1 MSGVP
6 GESIPAGPGSPPEPE
21 GPAPELRWEG
31 EIVARWAHWWGIPLL
46 EAYHSVPSTS
56 DVLRSRVMDGAS
68 PFTLITAETQTAG
81 RGREGRGWHA
91 PAGLGL
97 WASVFVEAPGGS
109 EALPVLP
116 LRVGLALANAVEV
129 AASGVRV
136 SIKWPNDLVL
146 EGRKAGGILCE
157 VVSPPGRPPGVVVG
171 VGVNLRHEAAD
182 FPVELRRSAVSLAQV
197 AGYLPDRSIL
207 LGTFVSLLRDALR
220 VDAGPRLTAG
230 EQAELEDRDV
240 LRGHRVRV
248 DPAGEGVARG
258 IDAGGALLLE
268 RKGGEVRR
276 ILAGS
281 VRILEAS

>member
-1 MSGVP
+1 MSGR
-6 GESIPAGPGSPPEPE
+6 PE
-21 GPAPELRWEG
+21 GGQSLRPGTPPAEEGPVPELRWEG
-31 EIVARWAHWWGIPLL
+31 EIVGRWAHWWGIPLL
-46 EAYHSVPSTS
+46 EAYHSIPSTN
-56 DVLRSRVMDGAS
+56 DLLRSRVIDGAS
-68 PFTLITAETQTAG
+68 PFTVVTAETQSAG

-97 WASVFVEAPGGS
+97 WASVFVEVPGGS
-109 EALPVLP
+109 GALPVLP

-129 AASGVRV
+129 VASGVRA

-197 AGYLPDRSIL
+197 AGYLPDRSVL
-207 LGTFVSLLRDALR
+207 LGAFLSLLRDALR
-220 VDAGPRLTAG
+220 AEPGPRLTAA
-230 EQAELEDRDV
+230 EQEELRRRDL
-240 LRGHRVRV
+240 LRGRRVRV

-258 IDAGGALLLE
+258 IDDGGGLLLE
-268 RKGGEVRR
+268 GGGGEVRR

-281 VRILEAS
+281 VRAVDS